1 MLRATLAL
9 FLTAIALSVS
19 ACGAGHTI
27 VLEPNTSAA
36 KAQTVA
42 VSYSGSNVKLP
53 DGAVEKMQ
61 RYIEDRFFKN
71 EAPKFRPGNDL
82 TIKWS
87 FMGYEEGNQFV
98 RWAIGFGAGEAMMVV
113 RADYFDS
120 SGKKLASI
128 QAHGTVSMG
137 LFGGS
142 HDDALKNVAD
152 QIARY
157 AEANFK

>member
-1 MLRATLAL
+1 MLRSTIAL
-9 FLTAIALSVS
+9 LLTAIALTVS

-36 KAQTVA
+36 KAQTVRL
-42 VSYSGSNVKLP
+42 SYDGSNVKLP
-53 DGAVEKMQ
+53 EGTVEKMQ
-61 RYIEDRFFKN
+61 RYIEDRFFKG
-71 EAPKFRPGNDL
+71 ETTMFRPGNDL

-87 FMGYEEGNQFV
+87 FIGYDEGNQFV

-113 RADYFDS
+113 RADYFDAT
-120 SGKKLASI
+120 GKKLASI

-142 HDDALKNVAD
+142 SDDALKNVAD